1 VKKKFNIFIFH
12 PYPSFGGA
20 DRSIIRI
27 INANKNANFTIIS
40 LTKCD
45 YKKYLNKKVKRI
57 QLSAGRTILSLF
69 ELRNV
74 VLKLMQ
80 NSKNEKNIFIS
91 NQNFANILTILSLKK
106 IKKLKII
113 LIERNHLEELYN
125 YRNFFDFLKKKIILS
140 LIKVTYKRA
149 DFVVG
154 ISKKLATDLSR
165 FINKKVELIYNPA
178 MDEQLNKKN
187 SDKVKLNKRILNK
200 NIILNIGFFEDQKDQ
215 ITILK
220 AFNLLKKEFNDVHLV
235 LIGRGSKFK
244 EFKTFVKI
252 NKLNKDVSF
261 LTKIN
266 NPKNF
271 YNVADLFVLSSK
283 YEGFGNVIVEALKY
297 NCPVITS
304 NCKSG
309 PMEIISQGK
318 YGDYFTIGDY
328 NGLKNKIKNFL
339 INKSKLKT
347 KTIRAKNHIKKFS
360 MSKNKLAFDKLF
372 YKI

>member
-1 VKKKFNIFIFH
+1 MKKKFNIFIFH

>member
-1 VKKKFNIFIFH
+1 MKKKFNIFIFH

-165 FINKKVELIYNPA
+165 FINKKVERP
-178 MDEQLNKKN
+178 
-187 SDKVKLNKRILNK
+187 
-200 NIILNIGFFEDQKDQ
+200 
-215 ITILK
+215 
-220 AFNLLKKEFNDVHLV
+220 
-235 LIGRGSKFK
+235 
-244 EFKTFVKI
+244 
-252 NKLNKDVSF
+252 
-261 LTKIN
+261 
-266 NPKNF
+266 
-271 YNVADLFVLSSK
+271 
-283 YEGFGNVIVEALKY
+283 
-297 NCPVITS
+297 
-304 NCKSG
+304 
-309 PMEIISQGK
+309 
-318 YGDYFTIGDY
+318 FT
-328 NGLKNKIKNFL
+328 
-339 INKSKLKT
+339 
-347 KTIRAKNHIKKFS
+347 R
-360 MSKNKLAFDKLF
+360 M
-372 YKI
+372 

>member
-27 INANKNANFTIIS
+27 INSNKNAHFIFIS
-40 LTKCD
+40 LTKCN
-45 YKKYLNKKVKRI
+45 YKKYLNKKISYI
-57 QLSAGRTILSLF
+57 QLSARRTIFSLF

-74 VLKLMQ
+74 VLKLIK
-80 NSKNEKNIFIS
+80 NSKSEKNIFIS

-106 IKKLKII
+106 IEKLKII
-113 LIERNHLEELYN
+113 LIERNHLNELYN
-125 YRNFFDFLKKKIILS
+125 YRNFIDFLKKKIILM
-140 LIKVTYKRA
+140 LIKVTYKKA
-149 DFVVG
+149 NFVVG
-154 ISKKLATDLSR
+154 ISKKLTTDLSK

-178 MDEQLNKKN
+178 MDEQLYKKN
-187 SDKVKLNKRILNK
+187 SDKVKLSKKILKK

-220 AFNLLKKEFNDVHLV
+220 AFNLLKKEFSDIHLV
-235 LIGRGSKFK
+235 LIGRGSKYE
-244 EFKTFVKI
+244 EFKSFVKI

-261 LTKIN
+261 FTKIN

-271 YNVADLFVLSSK
+271 YNIADLFVLSSK

-304 NCKSG
+304 NCQSG

-318 YGDYFTIGDY
+318 YGDFFNIGDY
-328 NGLKNKIKNFL
+328 YQLRNKIKSFL
-339 INKSKLKT
+339 VDKSKLKI

-360 MSKNKLAFDKLF
+360 ISKNKIAFDRLF

>member
-1 VKKKFNIFIFH
+1 MKKKFNIFIFH

-45 YKKYLNKKVKRI
+45 YKKYLNKKVKCI

-106 IKKLKII
+106 IKKLKTI

-149 DFVVG
+149 DFVIG